1 MLARSFNAN
10 DLFFARKC
18 PARDGAPSWLN
29 LDFGVK
35 PGLSAL
41 PWGGCGL
48 YCAAFDGQLIYV
60 GKFQGQ
66 VSNPF
71 GGNILEIRWRRHI
84 QSLTMRGEA
93 VSVGLKTL
101 RDAHHELPSGEVLS
115 GLMGAHRTYLIRD
128 RGFHASRN
136 RVKFAARHWSA
147 LREDPAVFLPLF
159 EFGYV
164 QIEPG
169 ELAGRAET
177 SLRQRVSLAEVQAR
191 AELSPP
197 CNGESRFEASILRA
211 GLSMDATLE
220 RLRHHLAAVT
230 QPGGTLRHAGTD
242 TPAIE
247 TRNTRHDPRPKTG
260 RLITLTP
267 DQQEL
272 ETEIS
277 MEKIEDDLPDGWP
290 TDWLQQL
297 KTQLPAD
304 SMEVHATATGPRGDV
319 RVRAL
324 NLKRAR
330 NVFTMQWQPTKNMFL
345 CRILLDEAHA
355 QACPGVIVR
364 RADANNPLKT
374 AFSFDGSNPSA
385 RAGLLQLIHDAVQ
398 RAKEAGL

>member
-10 DLFFARKC
+10 DLFVAREC

-29 LDFGVK
+29 LDFDVK
-35 PGLSAL
+35 PGLSGL
-41 PWGGCGL
+41 SWGGCGL
-48 YCAAFDGQLIYV
+48 YCAAFEGRLIYV

-101 RDAHHELPSGEVLS
+101 RDAHHELPSGEFLS
-115 GLMGAHRTYLIRD
+115 GLMGAHRAYLTRD
-128 RGFHASRN
+128 RGFHASSN
-136 RVKFAARHWSA
+136 RVKFAARHWSR

-159 EFGYV
+159 EFGYA
-164 QIEPG
+164 QIEPS
-169 ELAGRAET
+169 EVAGRSET
-177 SLRQRVSLAEVQAR
+177 SVRQLVSLAEVRVR

-197 CNGESRFEASILRA
+197 CNGESRFEASIIRTW
-211 GLSMDATLE
+211 LSMDATLE

-230 QPGGTLRHAGTD
+230 QPGGTPQHAGTD

-247 TRNTRHDPRPKTG
+247 TRNTRHDPLPKAS

-267 DQQEL
+267 DQKEL
-272 ETEIS
+272 EPEIS
-277 MEKIEDDLPDGWP
+277 MERIEGDLPSGWP

-304 SMEVHATATGPRGDV
+304 LMEVHATATGPRGDV

-330 NVFTMQWQPTKNMFL
+330 NVFTMQWQPTKERFF
-345 CRILLDEAHA
+345 CRILLDEAHV

-385 RAGLLQLIHDAVQ
+385 QAGLLQLVRDAVR
-398 RAKEAGL
+398 RAKEARL

>member
-115 GLMGAHRTYLIRD
+115 GLMGAHRAYLIRD

-147 LREDPAVFLPLF
+147 LREDPAVFLPLSSS
-159 EFGYV
+159 V
-164 QIEPG
+164 
-169 ELAGRAET
+169 T
-177 SLRQRVSLAEVQAR
+177 SRSSPVSSQGV
-191 AELSPP
+191 PKP
-197 CNGESRFEASILRA
+197 HCDNG
-211 GLSMDATLE
+211 
-220 RLRHHLAAVT
+220 
-230 QPGGTLRHAGTD
+230 
-242 TPAIE
+242 
-247 TRNTRHDPRPKTG
+247 
-260 RLITLTP
+260 
-267 DQQEL
+267 
-272 ETEIS
+272 
-277 MEKIEDDLPDGWP
+277 
-290 TDWLQQL
+290 
-297 KTQLPAD
+297 
-304 SMEVHATATGPRGDV
+304 
-319 RVRAL
+319 
-324 NLKRAR
+324 
-330 NVFTMQWQPTKNMFL
+330 
-345 CRILLDEAHA
+345 
-355 QACPGVIVR
+355 
-364 RADANNPLKT
+364 
-374 AFSFDGSNPSA
+374 
-385 RAGLLQLIHDAVQ
+385 
-398 RAKEAGL
+398 